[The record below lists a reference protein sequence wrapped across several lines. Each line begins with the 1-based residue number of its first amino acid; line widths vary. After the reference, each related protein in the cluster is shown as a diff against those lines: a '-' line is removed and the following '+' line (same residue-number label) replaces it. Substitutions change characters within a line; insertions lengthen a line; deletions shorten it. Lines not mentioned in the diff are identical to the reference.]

1 MTFDERFVLQGQ
13 TTPASER
20 SPSRGGTE
28 LSPEEA
34 MMHTS
39 AHHVKDRQEL
49 VREREERFQARR
61 SQVRTRATLHRLAE
75 KN

>member
-1 MTFDERFVLQGQ
+1 
-13 TTPASER
+13 
-20 SPSRGGTE
+20 
-28 LSPEEA
+28 
-34 MMHTS
+34 MHTS

-61 SQVRTRATLHRLAE
+61 SQVRTRATLHGLAE